1 MGNTRFLTLF
11 LVLIIFLV
19 SCNQQAN
26 TMPEKMPDDFNFSV
40 RYGITSKNEINT
52 FESTVTKDL
61 VTNGTI
67 TTDSKL
73 SANEM
78 INIYNQMRE
87 INILKDSKLV
97 SDSNCRRTPYSEDQW
112 KINMNGKITSFKWSN
127 ENCVITEEAKNLEDL
142 REFVLN
148 IVKNKTEY
156 KRLPEAAGGYD

>member
-1 MGNTRFLTLF
+1 MGNTRFLTSF
-11 LVLIIFLV
+11 LVLVIFLV

-67 TTDSKL
+67 TTNSKL

-78 INIYNQMRE
+78 INIYKQMRE

-97 SDSNCRRTPYSEDQW
+97 SESNCRRTPYSKDQW
-112 KINMNGKITSFKWSN
+112 KIKMNGKITSFKWSN
-127 ENCVITEEAKNLEDL
+127 ENCVITEVAKNLEDL